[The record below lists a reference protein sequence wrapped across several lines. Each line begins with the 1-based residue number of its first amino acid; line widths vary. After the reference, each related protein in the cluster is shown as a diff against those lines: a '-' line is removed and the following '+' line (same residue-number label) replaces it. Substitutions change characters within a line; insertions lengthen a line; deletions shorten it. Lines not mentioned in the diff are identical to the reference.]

1 MLLEFGKRGVTS
13 LDPFLDGGQGCAQ
26 DFFGLECDSEAII
39 EGQEFDV
46 VGSEAGRQI
55 SLDVFPFMDGPPELK
70 VGGFRQGAL
79 LAPDVQPPV
88 RPDAGLIGA
97 LRSSVAARIGEA
109 ASRSRSDRDA
119 TRRLLRNHQ
128 GSGKAWIFPRSGLL
142 CPGLGLDDT
151 VQRNPDIRIV
161 GERTIDQTLEFTVS
175 EVTPPIH
182 RSFGRRR
189 CQWLRRTGFRG
200 RSGGLPRSG
209 RGRPGTG
216 RILVLSG
223 QGNLGYAVAA
233 WQADAARQCLY
244 TKQGPQPLPAGKV
257 RPV

>member
-1 MLLEFGKRGVTS
+1 MLLKFGKGGVAS
-13 LDPFLDGGQGCAQ
+13 LDPLLDGGQGCAQ
-26 DFFGLECDSEAII
+26 HFFGLDCDSEAII
-39 EGQEFDV
+39 EGQEFNV

-55 SLDVFPFMDGPPELK
+55 PLDVFPFMDGPPELK

-97 LRSSVAARIGEA
+97 LRSSVAAHIRDA
-109 ASRSRSDRDA
+109 ASRSRSYRNA
-119 TRRLLRNHQ
+119 TGRLLRNHQ
-128 GSGKAWIFPRSGLL
+128 GSGKAWIFTRSGLL

-182 RSFGRRR
+182 RSFGRGWFRWVR
-189 CQWLRRTGFRG
+189 WTCFRG
-200 RSGGLPRSG
+200 RSGGLP
-209 RGRPGTG
+209 
-216 RILVLSG
+216 
-223 QGNLGYAVAA
+223 
-233 WQADAARQCLY
+233 
-244 TKQGPQPLPAGKV
+244 
-257 RPV
+257 